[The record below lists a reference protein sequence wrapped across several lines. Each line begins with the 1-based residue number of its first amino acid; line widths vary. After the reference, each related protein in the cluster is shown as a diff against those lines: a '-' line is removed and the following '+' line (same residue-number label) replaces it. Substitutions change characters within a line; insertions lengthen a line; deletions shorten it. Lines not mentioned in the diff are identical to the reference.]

1 MKRQGLLPAMIYAS
15 AILTG
20 VLWSA
25 GPAWAD
31 TPPSGETPSQPVG
44 QAPQGQNRPPQVET
58 LISTAGVLPPAGQF
72 VIEPFLQY
80 AHSSSS
86 IAAVQGFVVAQVLA
100 VGIVNIQQYSSD
112 TAIAGLTLRYGI
124 TNRVE
129 ADIRVPFVWNQQNL
143 NVTNLTSTG
152 LQQGFNSSGS
162 GLGDIEAALHWQV
175 NQGGDGWPYFVANLR
190 AKSMTGSSPF
200 SMPPNGAAIAAG
212 IPGILAQQPT
222 GTGFWAVEPSLTAIY
237 PTDPAVLYGN
247 VGYIW
252 NIGHDVGG
260 RYISP
265 GNAVDVGFGMGISL
279 NDRTSVSLGYDQ
291 EVVNPP
297 TVNGVQL
304 PLTQTLEVGSFLV
317 GWSYQ
322 VNKRTN
328 VDLNL
333 AVGATPDAPNVQL
346 TLRVPYDI

>member
-1 MKRQGLLPAMIYAS
+1 MKRQGLVHATIYAS
-15 AILTG
+15 AILAGT
-20 VLWSA
+20 LWSA

-31 TPPSGETPSQPVG
+31 TASSGETPSQPVG
-44 QAPQGQNRPPQVET
+44 QAPKVQKRPPPVAT
-58 LISTAGVLPPAGQF
+58 LISTVGVLPPAGQF
-72 VIEPFLQY
+72 VVEPFVQY

-86 IAAVQGFVVAQVLA
+86 IAAVQGFVLAQVLA
-100 VGIVNIQQYSSD
+100 VGSINIQQYSND
-112 TAIAGLTLRYGI
+112 TVVSGLTLRYGV
-124 TNRVE
+124 TNRLE

-143 NVTNLTSTG
+143 NVTNLTPNS

-162 GLGDIEAALHWQV
+162 GLGDIEAAVHWQV

-200 SMPPNGAAIAAG
+200 SMPYNGAAIAAG

-247 VGYIW
+247 IGYIW

-265 GNAVDVGFGMGISL
+265 GNAIDVGFGMGISL

-291 EVVNPP
+291 EVVSAP
-297 TVNGVQL
+297 TVGGVQL
-304 PLTQTLEVGSFLV
+304 PLTHTLEVGSFLV

-322 VNKRTN
+322 ATKRTN
-328 VDLNL
+328 VNLNL
-333 AVGATPDAPNVQL
+333 AVGATRDAPDVEL
-346 TLRVPYDI
+346 TLRVPYNI

>member
-1 MKRQGLLPAMIYAS
+1 MKRQGLMQATIYAS
-15 AILTG
+15 AVLAGT
-20 VLWSA
+20 LWSV

-31 TPPSGETPSQPVG
+31 TASSSETPSQPVG
-44 QAPQGQNRPPQVET
+44 QAPQGQDRPPRVET
-58 LISTAGVLPPAGQF
+58 LISTTGVLPPAGQF
-72 VIEPFLQY
+72 VIEPFVQY
-80 AHSSSS
+80 AHTSSS

-100 VGIVNIQQYSSD
+100 VGIINIQQYSND

-152 LQQGFNSSGS
+152 LQQSFNSSGS
-162 GLGDIEAALHWQV
+162 GLGDIEAAIHWQV

-190 AKSMTGSSPF
+190 VKSTTGSSPF
-200 SMPPNGAAIAAG
+200 SMPLNGAAIAAG

-222 GTGFWAVEPSLTAIY
+222 GTGFWGVEPSLTAIY

-252 NIGHDVGG
+252 NIGHNVGG
-260 RYISP
+260 RHISP
-265 GNAVDVGFGMGISL
+265 GNAIDVGFGMGISL

-291 EVVNPP
+291 QVVSAP
-297 TVNGVQL
+297 TVDGVQL
-304 PLTQTLEVGSFLV
+304 PLTKTLEVGSFLV

-322 VNKRTN
+322 VSKHTN

-333 AVGATPDAPNVQL
+333 AVGATRDAPDVQL